1 MSYSRVSS
9 YNTYDSAIRNLQTRL
24 SNLSTLQEHITAGK
38 RVVRPSDDPTAAAQA
53 ERAQMRMARVTTEQR
68 ALSAQRNSMEMAE
81 STLGNA
87 TDVLQTFREKVVS
100 AGNGTYSAT
109 ERNALLQELQSL
121 RDQLFSY
128 SNKTDGS
135 GQPLFSGLN
144 STATPFVDA
153 TTGTQ
158 YLATPG
164 QKPSGEVSVS
174 PTLDGQAAWMSVP
187 TGNGVF
193 AINYAS
199 TNTGGAWTDLG
210 QVTNPSALTG
220 DPYSITFTV
229 DPTTKATTYTVTNTT
244 TGLPAND
251 STTGTPL
258 TNVAYTAGKAIQF
271 DGMSIIASGAP
282 ANGDSFSVANSTT
295 TDVFSVMDKAIA
307 DIRNAGANSG
317 TNTTSNTL
325 TGNLAHGIAQ
335 ALTQIDS
342 GMTRIESSRG
352 YAGDL
357 LNRVDRIDSLQQTRA
372 VQLESDRSRAEDID
386 MVQGLSDLAT
396 QQTAYSAALQ
406 SYAQI
411 QKLSLFN
418 YIS

>member
-53 ERAQMRMARVTTEQR
+53 ERAQMRMARVETEQR

-87 TDVLQTFREKVVS
+87 NDVLQTFREKVVA

-109 ERNALLQELQSL
+109 ERSALLQELQSL

-135 GQPLFSGLN
+135 GLPLFSGLN

-199 TNTGGAWTDLG
+199 TNTGAAWVDLG
-210 QVTNPSALTG
+210 QVETPSALTG
-220 DPYSITFTV
+220 NDYSLTFTV
-229 DPTTKATTYTVTNTT
+229 DPTTKATTYSVMNTT
-244 TGLPAND
+244 TGLPAEYPV
-251 STTGTPL
+251 GTPL
-258 TNVAYTAGKAIQF
+258 TNIAYTSGTPIKF
-271 DGMSIIASGAP
+271 DGMIITPSGAP
-282 ANGDSFSVANSTT
+282 ANGDNFTIGNSTK
-295 TDVFSVMDKAIA
+295 TDVFSVLDKAIA

-317 TNTTSNTL
+317 TNATSNTL
-325 TGNLAHGIAQ
+325 TGNLTHGITQ
-335 ALTQIDS
+335 ALTQIDA
-342 GMTRIESSRG
+342 GMARIQSSRG

-357 LNRVDRIDSLQQTRA
+357 LNRVDRIDSLQQTRS

-418 YIS
+418 FIN